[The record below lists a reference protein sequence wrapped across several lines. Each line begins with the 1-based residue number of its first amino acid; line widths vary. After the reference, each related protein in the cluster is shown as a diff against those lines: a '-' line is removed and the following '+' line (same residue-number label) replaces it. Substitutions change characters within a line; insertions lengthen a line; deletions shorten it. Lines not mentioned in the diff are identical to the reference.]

1 MIFAIIENLLVCV
14 IADWLFINKHDTYNW
29 VNGTSL
35 ITFDMGNG
43 YMAW

>member
-14 IADWLFINKHDTYNW
+14 IADWLFINNW